1 MSWVAATFATAV
13 VGAGL
18 SYSSGRAQSGALKQ
32 QAANQELEAKVAE
45 IGVKQT
51 AARQMEGL
59 LTDLGAI
66 RARRATQNV
75 SADSASAIAA
85 EKGFERD
92 YMRNLRT
99 DILQQRYGIQA
110 RISNASGLRAG
121 ANAAMLSGYANAVSS
136 IAGSFASFGGGN
148 PGSGGGGGGGGS
160 GGS

>member
-1 MSWVAATFATAV
+1 MSWIAAAAVSVAAL
-13 VGAGL
+13 GAGL
-18 SYSSGRAQSGALKQ
+18 SYVSGRTQSKSLKQ

-45 IGVKQT
+45 IGVQQT

-75 SADSASAIAA
+75 GAGSASAIAA

-121 ANAAMLSGYANAVSS
+121 ANAAMLSGYAGAVSS
-136 IAGSFASFGGGN
+136 IAGSFASFGGG
-148 PGSGGGGGGGGS
+148 GGGGGK
-160 GGS
+160 

>member
-1 MSWVAATFATAV
+1 MSWVAATFATAAI
-13 VGAGL
+13 GAGM
-18 SYSSGRAQSGALKQ
+18 SISAGRANSQSLRT
-32 QAANQELEAKVAE
+32 QAANSELEAKVAE
-45 IGVKQT
+45 IGVRQT
-51 AARQMEGL
+51 AARQMESL

-110 RISNASGLRAG
+110 RISNATGLKAG
-121 ANAAMLSGYANAVSS
+121 ANAAMLSGYAGAVSS
-136 IAGSFASFGGGN
+136 LSGSFANFGGGK
-148 PGSGGGGGGGGS
+148 PGAGGGDGG
-160 GGS
+160 

>member
-1 MSWVAATFATAV
+1 MSWIAASFAVAT

-18 SYSSGRAQSGALKQ
+18 SIQSGRAQSKALGI
-32 QAANQELEAKVAE
+32 QAANSELEAKIAE

-51 AARQMEGL
+51 AARQMESL

-75 SADSASAIAA
+75 SADSASAVAA
-85 EKGFERD
+85 ERGFERD

-121 ANAAMLSGYANAVSS
+121 AGAAMLSGYANAITTIGNNFSN
-136 IAGSFASFGGGN
+136 FGGGS
-148 PGSGGGGGGGGS
+148 PGAGSDGG
-160 GGS
+160 

>member
-1 MSWVAATFATAV
+1 MSWVAASFAVAA

-18 SYSSGRAQSGALKQ
+18 SVQSGRAQSKALGM
-32 QAANQELEAKVAE
+32 QAANAELEAKVAE

-51 AARQMEGL
+51 AARQMENL

-75 SADSASAIAA
+75 GVESASALAA
-85 EKGFERD
+85 ERGFERD

-110 RISNASGLRAG
+110 RIANASGLRAG
-121 ANAAMLSGYANAVSS
+121 AGAAMLSGYANAVTTL
-136 IAGSFASFGGGN
+136 GQSFANFGGGS
-148 PGSGGGGGGGGS
+148 PGAGS
-160 GGS
+160 DGD